1 MNEQNLQPTPIRSTE
16 EAKRKGK
23 AGGIASGKARRAKRQ
38 RLDDLLAAFGV
49 EPLTAA
55 QAREIDTLLLAMNKQ
70 QLTATANNEE
80 LPTYMRR
87 RARLLA
93 GSDDE
98 VAFEKSDR
106 MLDRA
111 FGKPKQQVDMSAQV
125 APAITIAN
133 LGTFTSGE

>member
-1 MNEQNLQPTPIRSTE
+1 MNEQNLTANNKTPSERRES
-16 EAKRKGK
+16 ARV
-23 AGGIASGKARRAKRQ
+23 AGIASGKARRAKRQ

-70 QLTATANNEE
+70 QLTETANNEE

-98 VAFEKSDR
+98 VAFEKSER